1 MDAASDISISVSS
14 DAMTATVTVSRQF
27 KGELTREKL
36 MAALTAAGVTLPPD
50 NKLMDGLLSEYR
62 WGNNIS
68 DKIIARG
75 IAPVPPQPP
84 RVTLSGDPNFPVFP
98 GDAFAHFE
106 STVPGRAG
114 QNLFGVA
121 VEPDE
126 AASRGASL
134 AAWPEDGVTRVGDRF
149 FALRHGLVYMDEA
162 RLSVKEVFY
171 ASSDQMELKGTI
183 FSRDF
188 SGQPIT
194 VNRIRQALLAMGIT
208 MPPCLLSLE
217 RALGKAQASN
227 QEQNDV
233 LIACGLNP
241 RPGQDG
247 YLDMHVRDKR
257 FKAGL
262 TDAHGRIDYRQRGRL
277 PTVAKGALI
286 ATYVEPAQGHPG
298 RGLDNRYIPNPPGR
312 NQPVRAGAN
321 VRLSD
326 DRRSFYA
333 LVDGL
338 LILQEGALSVSEIYY
353 VDGNV
358 DMYTGHLEME
368 RGSIHVKGSVI
379 SGFRLNCPGS
389 IVVESTVEDAKLT
402 AGGDIEIA
410 GGLVMGGKGLVRAG
424 GNVICLFANKARID
438 AAGDV
443 SVVNELTSCQV
454 LADGNVMVTGGNSK
468 IIGGVIQAGESISAL
483 EIGTALGSRTII
495 HLGLDEGFLYKK
507 NQEALAIRSNLRALE
522 ERLGE
527 GNSLDILG
535 RFPPEEEEAIAKLIH
550 TRNMLTVF
558 LKRLEERIVRCQ
570 KKIQRG
576 APCVLKVLGVV
587 HPGTVLHCR
596 GKNMTIRSP
605 LEFSQISF
613 DPKSKQFKVS
623 PLQLSG
629 SRR

>member
-1 MDAASDISISVSS
+1 MDVASAISISVSP
-14 DAMTATVTVSRQF
+14 DAMTATVAVSGQF
-27 KGELTREKL
+27 KGELTRDPL
-36 MAALTAAGVTLPPD
+36 LAALRAAGITLPPD
-50 NKLMDGLLSEYR
+50 NKLIDGLLSEYR

-68 DKIIARG
+68 GKIIACG
-75 IAPVPPQPP
+75 IAPEPPQPP
-84 RVTLSGDPNFPVFP
+84 RVTLTGDPNFPVFP
-98 GDAFAHFE
+98 GDAFARFE
-106 STVPGRAG
+106 PAVPGQAG
-114 QNLFGVA
+114 RNLFGAA
-121 VEPDE
+121 VEPDV
-126 AASRGASL
+126 AAVRGSAP
-134 AAWPEDGVTRVGDRF
+134 AAFPEQGVTRVGDYF
-149 FALRHGLVYMDEA
+149 FALRHGLARMDET
-162 RLSVKEVFY
+162 RLKIEEVFHL
-171 ASSDQMELKGTI
+171 SSDQMELKGTI

-188 SGQPIT
+188 SGRPIT

-217 RALGKAQASN
+217 RALAKAQASN
-227 QEQNDV
+227 QEQEGV
-233 LIACGLNP
+233 LVACSFNP

-247 YLDMHVRDKR
+247 HLDMHVRDKR

-262 TDAHGRIDYRQRGRL
+262 TDSHGRIDYRQRGRL
-277 PTVAKGALI
+277 PTVVKGALI
-286 ATYVEPAQGHPG
+286 ATYVEPTPGHPG
-298 RGLDNRYIPNPPGR
+298 RSLGNRHIPNLPGK
-312 NQPVRAGAN
+312 NQLVRAGAN

-333 LVDGL
+333 QVDGI
-338 LILQEGALSVSEIYY
+338 LIFQEGALSVSEVYY

-358 DMYTGHLEME
+358 DMHTGHLEME
-368 RGSIHVKGSVI
+368 RGSIQVKGSVI

-389 IVVESTVEDAKLT
+389 IVVENTVEDAKLT

-443 SVVNELTSCQV
+443 SVVNELTNCQV

-483 EIGTALGSRTII
+483 EIGTPLGSRTII

-507 NQEALAIRSNLRALE
+507 NQEVLAIRSNLRVLE
-522 ERLGE
+522 EKLGP
-527 GNSLDILG
+527 GGSLDILG
-535 RFPPEEEEAIAKLIH
+535 RFPPEEEDAIAKLIH
-550 TRNMLTVF
+550 SRNMLTLF
-558 LKRLEERIVRCQ
+558 LQRLEERIVRCR
-570 KKIQRG
+570 KKIERG
-576 APCVLKVLGVV
+576 APCTLKVLGVI

-613 DPKSKQFKVS
+613 DPKSRQFKVA
-623 PLQLSG
+623 PLQLSVP
-629 SRR
+629 RR